1 MWMVVDLIA
10 LLIVVAYAAIGFF
23 RGFSEFLFQVI
34 SLLIT
39 IGVVFF
45 AYKPVAN
52 VVMDTQLDEKI
63 YSVVYENLAN
73 TPIAEGEEISTENT
87 NMSKGI
93 VSTINGYIAEA
104 KENAEQNVLEFVSNK
119 IAIIVVYAITAIAL
133 FVVVQLV
140 LFFIRIALDIMGSL
154 PLLREGKQV
163 LGLVIGV
170 FKGILLVYLLLALA
184 SGLSPILSQFG
195 IIEAIESS
203 KISSILYNNN
213 IIIDIIHKMG

>member
-10 LLIVVAYAAIGFF
+10 LLIIVAYAAIGFF

-73 TPIAEGEEISTENT
+73 TPIAEGEEINTENT

-154 PLLREGKQV
+154 PLLREGNQV

-170 FKGILLVYLLLALA
+170 IKGILLVYLLLALA

>member
-10 LLIVVAYAAIGFF
+10 LLIIVAYAAIGFF

-119 IAIIVVYAITAIAL
+119 IAVIVVYAITAIAL

-154 PLLREGKQV
+154 PLLREGNQV

>member
-10 LLIVVAYAAIGFF
+10 LLIIVAYAAIGFF

-73 TPIAEGEEISTENT
+73 TPIAEGEEINTENT

-119 IAIIVVYAITAIAL
+119 IAIIVVYAITAVAL
-133 FVVVQLV
+133 FVIVQLV

-154 PLLREGKQV
+154 PLLREGNQV

-170 FKGILLVYLLLALA
+170 IKGILLVYLLLALA

-195 IIEAIESS
+195 IIDAIESS

-213 IIIDIIHKMG
+213 IIIDIIHKLG

>member
-1 MWMVVDLIA
+1 
-10 LLIVVAYAAIGFF
+10 
-23 RGFSEFLFQVI
+23 
-34 SLLIT
+34 
-39 IGVVFF
+39 
-45 AYKPVAN
+45 
-52 VVMDTQLDEKI
+52 
-63 YSVVYENLAN
+63 
-73 TPIAEGEEISTENT
+73 
-87 NMSKGI
+87 
-93 VSTINGYIAEA
+93 
-104 KENAEQNVLEFVSNK
+104 LEFVSNK

-140 LFFIRIALDIMGSL
+140 LFVIRIALDIMGSL
-154 PLLREGKQV
+154 PLLREGNQV